1 MSVKY
6 PKPIKV
12 HGAWDEW
19 FNAQP
24 EGDGVVE
31 AMIDLLLYNPTHDDP
46 TDEDLKRQGGGSH
59 GE

>member
-1 MSVKY
+1 MKVKY

-24 EGDGVVE
+24 EGDPMVE
-31 AMIDLLLYNPTHDDP
+31 SMIDLLLYDPLQEESDSPAERPTP
-46 TDEDLKRQGGGSH
+46 SE
-59 GE
+59 

>member
-1 MSVKY
+1 MKVKY

-24 EGDGVVE
+24 EGDPMVE
-31 AMIDLLLYNPTHDDP
+31 SMIDLLLYDPLQEESDSPAEQPTP
-46 TDEDLKRQGGGSH
+46 SE
-59 GE
+59 